1 MEDSIV
7 KKLKEELQPSTQ
19 QNQTE
24 YSNAVIE
31 NLNKNVQQTN
41 KLVRNQI
48 RNTQTNE
55 SILERNKRV
64 RIVRKPKDQT
74 ITNSK
79 NLHTKFNEHFP
90 NVSFSKAYISA
101 GGSFIFEFSQG
112 TFIDHRHSKAP
123 ARHH

>member
-1 MEDSIV
+1 MEESIV

-55 SILERNKRV
+55 SILERNK
-64 RIVRKPKDQT
+64 
-74 ITNSK
+74 
-79 NLHTKFNEHFP
+79 
-90 NVSFSKAYISA
+90 
-101 GGSFIFEFSQG
+101 
-112 TFIDHRHSKAP
+112 
-123 ARHH
+123 